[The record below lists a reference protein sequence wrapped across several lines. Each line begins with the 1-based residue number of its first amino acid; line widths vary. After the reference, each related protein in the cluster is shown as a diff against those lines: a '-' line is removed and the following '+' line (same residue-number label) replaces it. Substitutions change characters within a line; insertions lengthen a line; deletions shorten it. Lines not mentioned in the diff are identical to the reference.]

1 MQVALYWTLRSALFL
16 LTYAVM
22 WSLHWFDIF
31 AVLFAFVVAWIV
43 GYVAF
48 PRLRKKA
55 AAQMDGWITRG
66 QRGIDADAEAE
77 DEHSAS
83 EGPHSRA

>member
-1 MQVALYWTLRSALFL
+1 MHVALYWTLRTALFL
-16 LTYAVM
+16 LTYAVV

-48 PRLRKKA
+48 PTLRRRA
-55 AAQMDGWITRG
+55 AEQMDGWIARG
-66 QRGIDADAEAE
+66 HKGIESDAAAE
-77 DEHSAS
+77 DEQVSSDGPAS
-83 EGPHSRA
+83 SK